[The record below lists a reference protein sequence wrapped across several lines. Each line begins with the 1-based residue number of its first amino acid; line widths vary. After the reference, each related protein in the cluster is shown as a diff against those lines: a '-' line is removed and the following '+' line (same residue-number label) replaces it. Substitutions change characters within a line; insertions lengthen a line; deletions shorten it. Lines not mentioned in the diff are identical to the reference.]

1 MPEPPEV
8 TTNQESDVALET
20 GNDSVSLITELI
32 DSEMKNINED
42 ESEKT
47 KDLHGDDTE
56 SEPKGGL
63 VGLRDELQ
71 SRNSSE
77 PPKPPGTL
85 PPLDMSEQDNRN
97 DGYKTARIEE
107 LMDTLECPVCL
118 DTADTP
124 PIYQCPEGHLICKD
138 CNGKMV
144 ECPQCGHALMNA
156 RNRTAELLAVK
167 LNQLRGDTVKTVM
180 ASQALNITVSYPQ
193 KVGKGLFSYI
203 TYRVY
208 TCIGLDR
215 MAKNEYTVYRRYR
228 DFTQLHDKLEDRY
241 ADSCII
247 LPPPPSKSRVKSV
260 SVKIKGDTDT
270 EGLGRSVGIR
280 CRDLDRYLKRLAKH
294 PTVRKDPDFRMF
306 LQETKLSENF
316 KLKKSLGQRLTA
328 AIDRW
333 NNKTNK

>member
-1 MPEPPEV
+1 MISNTP
-8 TTNQESDVALET
+8 
-20 GNDSVSLITELI
+20 
-32 DSEMKNINED
+32 
-42 ESEKT
+42 
-47 KDLHGDDTE
+47 DLHGDDTE

-138 CNGKMV
+138 CNGKIV

-228 DFTQLHDKLEDRY
+228 DFTQLHDKLEDR
-241 ADSCII
+241 CIHI
-247 LPPPPSKSRVKSV
+247 P
-260 SVKIKGDTDT
+260 
-270 EGLGRSVGIR
+270 
-280 CRDLDRYLKRLAKH
+280 Y
-294 PTVRKDPDFRMF
+294 
-306 LQETKLSENF
+306 
-316 KLKKSLGQRLTA
+316 
-328 AIDRW
+328 W
-333 NNKTNK
+333 